1 MMVLGYLLAAIT
13 APQAEAPPTNDPV
26 ALAKM
31 HDVAQCVVADKRKTV
46 AKLLRDDW
54 WTVSYVER
62 LRDNARS
69 KGCLDRGVLRFNRM
83 VFAGA
88 LAEQMLESG
97 SVNIATIASAEGA
110 PVTARS
116 PSEVMALCTV
126 KAEPAKVSAMLGT
139 TPGSAEERAAMRGLA
154 PTLGDCLAEG
164 AQATLNAAGTRS
176 VLALAAWR
184 IAAARGAGTVQGAA
198 K

>member
-1 MMVLGYLLAAIT
+1 MMLLAYFLAAVA
-13 APQAEAPPTNDPV
+13 APEAEAMPTNDPV

-31 HDVAQCVVADKRKTV
+31 HGVAQCVVTERRQTV
-46 AKLLRDDW
+46 AKLLRQDW
-54 WTVSYVER
+54 WTVSYSER
-62 LRDNARS
+62 LKENAKR
-69 KGCLDRGVLRFNRM
+69 KGCLDSGVLRFNRM

-88 LAEQMLESG
+88 LSEGMLETG
-97 SVNIATIASAEGA
+97 KVDLAAIAAA
-110 PVTARS
+110 PGDPIVARS

-126 KAEPAKVSAMLGT
+126 KAQPAKVGAMLAT
-139 TPGSAEERAAMRGLA
+139 TPGTPEERASMRELA

-184 IAAARGAGTVQGAA
+184 IAEARGAGAV